1 MKRPFHCLA
10 VIFLLMVTARGQS
23 VEGAWEGT
31 LKVGS
36 GEVRLVLHVTRDEQG
51 GLKGFIDA
59 RGGLFPATAI
69 TFSDSTLKFKVP
81 QNGGS
86 YEGKVNAEGTVIS
99 GTWTQRSGSS
109 LQLDFRRVQADAVAP
124 ETAFLKRAVTIGKNT
139 YGYRIHLPA
148 GFDAKKSYPVVLY
161 LHGLG
166 SGGNDNEMQ
175 TFVGLGAAIRRNPK
189 QFNSLIAVLPQIPKN
204 SFWGGEMVEQAIKA
218 LEQTITE
225 FKADPQRIY
234 LMGNSMGGY
243 GAWYTAAKYPNKF
256 AAIVT
261 IAGGIVPP
269 NNLVI
274 TPQQIRLVSSPDMLK
289 LYDAQDPYSAF
300 AKQIGKTPTWIFHG
314 TDDNIVPASESRK
327 MAEALKMAKG
337 DVRFTEYAGEGHNI
351 DPKALA
357 DAELWKWLLAQ
368 HLSR

>member
-1 MKRPFHCLA
+1 MKRSAHCLFL
-10 VIFLLMVTARGQS
+10 IFLLTVAARAQS
-23 VEGAWEGT
+23 VEGAWEGI
-31 LKVGS
+31 LKISS
-36 GEVRLVLHVTRDEQG
+36 GDVRLVLHITRDGQG
-51 GLKGFIDA
+51 GFKGFIDA

-69 TFSDSTLKFKVP
+69 TFSGSTLKFDVQ

-86 YEGKVNAEGTVIS
+86 YEGKVNAEGTAIS

-109 LQLDFRRVQADAVAP
+109 PQLDFRRVQAGAVAP
-124 ETAFLKRAVTIGKNT
+124 ETAFLKRAVTVGKNT
-139 YGYRIHLPA
+139 YGYRIHLPE

-161 LHGLG
+161 LHGAG
-166 SGGNDNEMQ
+166 SGGNDNEKQ

-189 QFNSLIAVLPQIPKN
+189 QFDSLIAVLPQIPER

-225 FKADPQRIY
+225 FKADPQRLY

-243 GAWYTAAKYPNKF
+243 GVWYTAAKYPNKF

-269 NNLVI
+269 KDLVMML
-274 TPQQIRLVSSPDMLK
+274 PQIRLAAPPDMLK

-327 MAEALKMAKG
+327 MAEALKTVKG
-337 DVRFTEYAGEGHNI
+337 EVRFTEYAREGHNI

-368 HLSR
+368 RLGK

>member
-1 MKRPFHCLA
+1 VQA
-10 VIFLLMVTARGQS
+10 
-23 VEGAWEGT
+23 
-31 LKVGS
+31 
-36 GEVRLVLHVTRDEQG
+36 
-51 GLKGFIDA
+51 
-59 RGGLFPATAI
+59 
-69 TFSDSTLKFKVP
+69 
-81 QNGGS
+81 
-86 YEGKVNAEGTVIS
+86 GTV
-99 GTWTQRSGSS
+99 
-109 LQLDFRRVQADAVAP
+109 AH
-124 ETAFLKRAVTIGKNT
+124 ETAFLKRAVTVGKNT
-139 YGYRIHLPA
+139 YGYRIHLPE

-166 SGGNDNEMQ
+166 SGGNDNETQ

-189 QFNSLIAVLPQIPKN
+189 QFDSLIAVLPQIPKK

-225 FKADPQRIY
+225 FKADPQRLY

-269 NNLVI
+269 NDLVI
-274 TPQQIRLVSSPDMLK
+274 TPQQIRLVASPEMLK
-289 LYDAQDPYSAF
+289 LYDAPDPYSAF

-327 MAEALKMAKG
+327 MAQALKMAKG
-337 DVRFTEYAGEGHNI
+337 DVDSPNIRARDITSILRLWRTLNYGRGSWRNASANKAHRFREVA
-351 DPKALA
+351 
-357 DAELWKWLLAQ
+357 
-368 HLSR
+368 